1 MWDYE
6 TQRKRKRGWSPS
18 EKALFII
25 VFIHFGRYPE
35 HISFPNPLA
44 ISTASGVG
52 KLTNPVLPPC
62 HFSATTH
69 PTLTPFYAKTISV
82 SKNTS
87 AKSLISFLLASNPK
101 LILNFSGEQL
111 QQYFPVCPFHWP
123 DSIWTSW
130 TSDSSVLKLRSENK
144 NVGASFLEWWVCLL
158 VFILS
163 LSANMPLKIV
173 HDTCYC
179 QWPYVRWN
187 PNISY
192 VLSIWGNLKLILE
205 EGV

>member
-1 MWDYE
+1 MKLNVKEKEEISDR
-6 TQRKRKRGWSPS
+6 RKKLVTRWSPS

-52 KLTNPVLPPC
+52 KLTNPDLPPC

-69 PTLTPFYAKTISV
+69 RTLTHFYAKAISV
-82 SKNTS
+82 STNTS

-130 TSDSSVLKLRSENK
+130 TSDSSVLKLRFENK
-144 NVGASFLEWWVCLL
+144 TVGASFLE
-158 VFILS
+158 
-163 LSANMPLKIV
+163 
-173 HDTCYC
+173 
-179 QWPYVRWN
+179 
-187 PNISY
+187 
-192 VLSIWGNLKLILE
+192 
-205 EGV
+205 